1 MKILVDTSVWSH
13 ALRRKTK
20 IQERTE
26 FLDEL
31 IENDEEI
38 YLIGIILQ
46 EILTSIKK
54 DQLFN
59 EIKDTLKSYKFIEPK
74 IEDYISAAELN
85 DKLIKKGIQYTSI
98 DILIAVVCINY
109 NLFLVTFDNDFK
121 KIKDNSNLKIIN
133 HKEYR
138 KILMN

>member
-20 IQERTE
+20 IQEKTE
-26 FLDEL
+26 FLEEL

-54 DQLFN
+54 GKLFN
-59 EIKDTLKSYKFIEPK
+59 EIKDTLKSYKIIEPK
-74 IEDYISAAELN
+74 IEDYICAAELN
-85 DKLIKKGIQYTSI
+85 TKLIKKGIQCTSI
-98 DILIAVVCINY
+98 DILIAVICINY

-138 KILMN
+138 KILIN